1 VSAVAR
7 ALCGAIL
14 ACACDGA
21 GEFSTSVPGGDITA
35 LVLDRNG
42 DIWVTGVTNSP
53 DLPVSPGAF
62 QPRYGGGGI
71 CGLPF
76 QRPCFDAFVAKL
88 SGTDGKLL
96 AATYLG
102 GSADEYPAGIA
113 LDEAG
118 KVYVAGTTFSDDF
131 PVTSGALQRTHGSG
145 FVTKLEPTLTR
156 AIYSTY
162 FGSSY
167 LVGGS
172 TGGIG
177 AFAVDATGGVYVAG
191 SAALDFPT
199 TAGAFRGG
207 DHGLIVARLNPEG
220 LLVYSARLGDA
231 SPGAIAIDSAGS
243 AYIAGATADENFP
256 VTSGAL
262 QTRIAVPGYY
272 DGFVTKLNA
281 AGSGLVWST
290 FVGADL
296 NSEVHDLAVDATG
309 NVYVTG
315 PFTGKISADGVRLL
329 YTVPIGGNGLRLDPD
344 GTVHVWGTADIR
356 LLPTTPGAH
365 RRCYHQPIG
374 YDLLPHLDNFYAR
387 LDPAGA
393 VAYATFIEAGLY
405 DARQWLAVAADG
417 DLVAVGVISLG
428 GIQPSTAV
436 LRISFVAPVRSLEC
450 VANAANLTPGVV
462 APGELV
468 TLFGTGMGPL
478 DGTRVLFDGVPAPLL
493 FVGDGQINAVVPFAA
508 VLRDSTEIVVES
520 PGGRTNSITVPVKQ
534 AVPGIFRVG
543 ATDRAAAINQ
553 DGSLNGPDNP
563 APRGSVL
570 TLYATGGGMMDSGNS
585 DGAIAPL
592 NPLYRLLA
600 PLKINF
606 FGLDSIVDYAGS
618 APGEITG
625 FVQINVRVPENCPV
639 GHVSLNVSVAGQSA
653 YEDAWVWVR

>member
-1 VSAVAR
+1 M
-7 ALCGAIL
+7 
-14 ACACDGA
+14 
-21 GEFSTSVPGGDITA
+21 PGGYIST

-62 QPRYGGGGI
+62 QPRYGGGV
-71 CGLPF
+71 CGTQF
-76 QRPCFDAFVAKL
+76 QMPCADAFVAKL

-102 GSADEYPAGIA
+102 GSSEDYPAGIA

-118 KVYVAGTTFSDDF
+118 NVYVAGTTFSDDF
-131 PVTSGALQRTHGSG
+131 PVTSGALQRTRGPG

-162 FGSSY
+162 LGSTD
-167 LVGGS
+167 LVVGS

-191 SAALDFPT
+191 SAALDVPT
-199 TAGAFRGG
+199 TAVLFRGG
-207 DHGLIVARLNPEG
+207 DHGLCVARLNPEG
-220 LLVYSARLGDA
+220 FLVYSALLGDA
-231 SPGAIAIDSAGS
+231 FPSAIAIDSAGN
-243 AYIAGATADENFP
+243 AYIAGTTYDENFP

-262 QTRIAVPGYY
+262 QTRIAEPGYS

-281 AGSGLVWST
+281 DGSGLVWST
-290 FVGADL
+290 FVGPEYSA
-296 NSEVHDLAVDATG
+296 VHDLAVDATG

-315 PFTGKISADGVRLL
+315 SFTAKISVDGARLL
-329 YTVPIGGNGLRLDPD
+329 YSVPIGGDGLRLDPD
-344 GTVHVWGTADIR
+344 GTVHVWGGADFR

-365 RRCYHQPIG
+365 RRCSHQPFEDG
-374 YDLLPHLDNFYAR
+374 SVSYLDNFYAR

-393 VAYATFIEAGLY
+393 VAYSTFIEGGIY
-405 DARQWLAVAADG
+405 DAPQWLAVAADG
-417 DLVAVGVISLG
+417 DVVAAGLISQASPATAVRRISLVA
-428 GIQPSTAV
+428 PA
-436 LRISFVAPVRSLEC
+436 RSLEC
-450 VANAANLTPGVV
+450 VANAANLTPGLV

-520 PGGRTNSITVPVKQ
+520 PGGRTNSITVPVKP

-543 ATDRAAAINQ
+543 ATDLAAAVNQ

-592 NPLYRLLA
+592 DPLYRLLA
-600 PLKINF
+600 PLKISF
-606 FGLDSIVDYAGS
+606 FGLDWIVDYAGS

-625 FVQINVRVPENCPV
+625 LLQINVRVPENGPV
-639 GHVSLNVSVAGQSA
+639 GYVSLNVSVADQSS
-653 YEDAWVWVR
+653 YDDAWVWVR